1 MEIKKYLG
9 VKNVI
14 IFAIE
19 VVLFWIIFFLH
30 CYFWIN
36 GKDAIAGALRMV
48 LIAGMVIIIISFFE
62 IIINFKKAFSANNI
76 FVVKKIALVLILMV
90 LFVAH
95 IIMCFSFYDKMGR
108 TISGCRSIVNK
119 QETEDLYYFYVKHNN
134 HIVEIECT
142 KDIYD
147 NLIVDEK
154 VMYVFSYR
162 ILQYDNDEGV
172 LDGSID
178 TTYYVDNRGKGI
190 K

>member
-1 MEIKKYLG
+1 MEIKKCLG

-19 VVLFWIIFFLH
+19 IVSFWIIFLLR

-36 GKDAIAGALRMV
+36 GKDEVASALLMV
-48 LIAGMVIIIISFFE
+48 LIAGMVIIIISFFN
-62 IIINFKKAFSANNI
+62 IIINFKKDFSVNNI
-76 FVVKKIALVLILMV
+76 FVVKKIALVLMLML
-90 LFVAH
+90 LFVTH
-95 IIMCFSFYDKMGR
+95 IIMCFSFYDRMGS
-108 TISGCRSIVNK
+108 TTAGGCSIVNK
-119 QETEDLYYFYVKHNN
+119 QEIGDLYYFYVKHNN
-134 HIVEIECT
+134 HMVEIECT
-142 KDIYD
+142 KDVYD

>member
-36 GKDAIAGALRMV
+36 GKDAIADALLMV
-48 LIAGMVIIIISFFE
+48 LIAGMAIIIISFFN
-62 IIINFKKAFSANNI
+62 IIINFKKDFSVNNI
-76 FVVKKIALVLILMV
+76 FVVKKIALVLMLML

-95 IIMCFSFYDKMGR
+95 IIMCFSFYDRMGS
-108 TISGCRSIVNK
+108 TISGGRSIVNK

-134 HIVEIECT
+134 YIVKIECT

-162 ILQYDNDEGV
+162 ILEYDNDEGV
-172 LDGSID
+172 LYGSID